1 MITSF
6 LSAKL
11 SVFNDKMEIVMGI
24 RHNIKTATAELDSQL
39 KLKLTKEKLTIAIE
53 KFDAAIKKISTH
65 STDTTKQTE
74 IDNLLK
80 AAQEKRQEATQLQES
95 LTKKM
100 PLPTQLNASSS
111 PEVPAFNE
119 DHRNPISQPA
129 EPNLENQALLLQ
141 NQALLSKNQAL
152 TLQITQANLSLDNL
166 LKEYTTL
173 QTSQDPFIKALGQ
186 LNALIYAPHAAS
198 IKKLVRTLLAEV
210 LSLED
215 KKSLTKAEATTQLE
229 NTYQLLM
236 REITP
241 QQYLEHINHL
251 PGHPRNALSVL
262 AKIMTLLGV
271 AVLAALGTAIG
282 LGISIPS
289 VTLAVPVVAAAAS
302 LTTLAGVIGLFSARS
317 KGLHQIEN
325 NMAHHVGKLPTE
337 APIAHAIN

>member
-1 MITSF
+1 
-6 LSAKL
+6 
-11 SVFNDKMEIVMGI
+11 MGI

-241 QQYLEHINHL
+241 QQYL
-251 PGHPRNALSVL
+251 
-262 AKIMTLLGV
+262 GV